1 MSFYAKESEVKRAFL
16 VDQPM
21 IFLVYKESYLNLD
34 ETNQSLHSLT
44 ISLLQKFKDVFP
56 EEMPSGLP
64 PIRGIECQTDF
75 VPGAVISNRPAYRSN
90 PEETKELQWQF
101 EDLLSKG
108 YMRDSMSSCALPV
121 LLVPKKDGTWRTC
134 VDCKLLVCNWAH
146 SVGQNHF
153 FVMMLFNRD
162 SAIQSASR
170 RFCTIYKSKN
180 SVPCQSSRR
189 RIIPSGR
196 PTVQSI
202 IRPDNENFP
211 SGPSSVSISFELP
224 QLASVWTFQQHV
236 WTTLSVR
243 QASGFLSKTQLWEV
257 RCNHPDALIHKASI
271 PFKIQTSGHQSS
283 WSECASIRYGNCVH
297 QINRPNDHPL
307 CPDAR
312 SLGMEI
318 TCNGSA
324 TVQMTGHHFP
334 DAAQIRKEFQR
345 NFWKVDH
352 TVIRP
357 DAL

>member
-1 MSFYAKESEVKRAFL
+1 VKKKIESWLRIKKREWSLERKKEREPRERKGKIKMSFYAKESEVKRAFL

-90 PEETKELQWQF
+90 PEETKELQWQV

-180 SVPCQSSRR
+180 SVPCQSTYHTVRTSNCPKHH
-189 RIIPSGR
+189 PSGQR
-196 PTVQSI
+196 
-202 IRPDNENFP
+202 E
-211 SGPSSVSISFELP
+211 
-224 QLASVWTFQQHV
+224 
-236 WTTLSVR
+236 LSVR
-243 QASGFLSKTQLWEV
+243 TFLCVDKLRTAPTCV
-257 RCNHPDALIHKASI
+257 RLDVSAARLDDSQCS
-271 PFKIQTSGHQSS
+271 TSFRISFQNTIMGSS
-283 WSECASIRYGNCVH
+283 LQPSRRAN
-297 QINRPNDHPL
+297 P
-307 CPDAR
+307 
-312 SLGMEI
+312 
-318 TCNGSA
+318 
-324 TVQMTGHHFP
+324 
-334 DAAQIRKEFQR
+334 
-345 NFWKVDH
+345 
-352 TVIRP
+352 
-357 DAL
+357 